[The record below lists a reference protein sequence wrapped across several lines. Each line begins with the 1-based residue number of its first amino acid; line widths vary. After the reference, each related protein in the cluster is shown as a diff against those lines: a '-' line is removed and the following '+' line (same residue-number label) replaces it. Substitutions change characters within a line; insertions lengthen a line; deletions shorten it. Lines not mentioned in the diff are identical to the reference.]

1 MKPFHVYLL
10 LCRDGTY
17 YVGHTDE
24 LEARLLQHQTSD
36 TGYTA
41 TRKPVELVWQGEFE
55 SREGALAFEQQI
67 KGWSRAKK
75 EALMAGDW
83 ERIQDLARSHMTVR
97 PEPVEGPAGVGGLR
111 QAQPERSGVQPEW
124 SGAQPERSGAQPE
137 RGGAQPEGGAGS
149 PAATTVRPELVE
161 GLTHQIVSGEAMP
174 QRRAM
179 AKAITLLE
187 STRADHRAQGDELLT
202 ALLPHTGQAF
212 RLGISGVPGVGKS
225 TFIEAF
231 GLYLIDKGH
240 RVAVLTVDPSSTVSG
255 GSILGDKTRMEKL
268 SVHEQAY
275 IRPSPSSGTL
285 GGVAEKT
292 REAMLVCEA
301 AGYDTVIVETVGV
314 GQSET
319 AVSGMTDM
327 FVLMQLPNA
336 GDDLQAIKKGV
347 MELADLV
354 VINKADIDPDA
365 ATRARA
371 QITSS
376 LRLLGLQGHP
386 EHAHHNEAVWHP
398 QVIQLSALL
407 GRGVDAFWAEVSRFR
422 ALQSGNGQ
430 LAARRQQQA
439 RAWMWERIDA
449 GLKQRFRAH
458 PQVRAALDD
467 TTQRVLAGTL
477 PASTAA
483 RQLLSVY
490 ESHTVRAEPVEAPD
504 HHHASPS
511 TGSGRTET

>member
-1 MKPFHVYLL
+1 VKPFHVYLL

-24 LEARLLQHQTSD
+24 LDARLLQHQTSES
-36 TGYTA
+36 GYTA

-75 EALMAGDW
+75 EALIAGDW
-83 ERIQDLARSHMTVR
+83 ERVQALARSKQG
-97 PEPVEGPAGVGGLR
+97 VEGLR
-111 QAQPERSGVQPEW
+111 QAQPERGVAQLER
-124 SGAQPERSGAQPE
+124 GVAQPTP
-137 RGGAQPEGGAGS
+137 PN
-149 PAATTVRPELVE
+149 PARPEPVE
-161 GLTHQIVSGEAMP
+161 GLTRDIAAGNTMS
-174 QRRAM
+174 QRRAI

-202 ALLPHTGQAF
+202 ALLPRTGQAF

-225 TFIEAF
+225 TFIEAL
-231 GLYLIDKGH
+231 GLYLIDQGH

-301 AGYDTVIVETVGV
+301 AGYDIVIVETVGV

-354 VINKADIDPDA
+354 VINKADLDPDA

-386 EHAHHNEAVWHP
+386 EHAHHNDAIWHP

-422 ALQSGNGQ
+422 TLQTANGQ
-430 LAARRQQQA
+430 LGARRQQQA
-439 RAWMWERIDA
+439 KAWMWERIDA

-458 PQVRAALDD
+458 PQVRTALDD

-483 RQLLSVY
+483 RQLLFVY
-490 ESHTVRAEPVEAPD
+490 ESNTVRAEPALRQAQD
-504 HHHASPS
+504 DRNIHHHHASPS
-511 TGSGRTET
+511 TGSGRTEN

>member
-1 MKPFHVYLL
+1 VTPDLL
-10 LCRDGTY
+10 LP
-17 YVGHTDE
+17 
-24 LEARLLQHQTSD
+24 ALL
-36 TGYTA
+36 
-41 TRKPVELVWQGEFE
+41 R
-55 SREGALAFEQQI
+55 GASMQ
-67 KGWSRAKK
+67 
-75 EALMAGDW
+75 
-83 ERIQDLARSHMTVR
+83 
-97 PEPVEGPAGVGGLR
+97 
-111 QAQPERSGVQPEW
+111 
-124 SGAQPERSGAQPE
+124 
-137 RGGAQPEGGAGS
+137 
-149 PAATTVRPELVE
+149 
-161 GLTHQIVSGEAMP
+161 

-202 ALLPHTGQAF
+202 SLLPHTGKSF

-225 TFIEAF
+225 TFIEAL
-231 GLYLIDKGH
+231 GLYLIGQGH
-240 RVAVLTVDPSSTVSG
+240 HVAVLTIDPSSSVSG
-255 GSILGDKTRMEKL
+255 GSILGDKTRMEHL
-268 SVHEQAY
+268 SVHEHAY

-301 AGYDTVIVETVGV
+301 AGYDIVIVETVGV

-319 AVSGMTDM
+319 AVSSMTDM
-327 FVLMQLPNA
+327 FVLLQLPNA

-376 LRLLGLQGHP
+376 LRLLGLQGRS
-386 EHAHHNEAVWHP
+386 EHAHFEASIWHP
-398 QVIQLSALL
+398 QVIQLSALHNQ
-407 GRGVDAFWAEVSRFR
+407 GVDAFWSEVSRYQQ
-422 ALQSGNGQ
+422 LQTANGR
-430 LAARRQQQA
+430 LAERRQQQA

-449 GLKQRFRAH
+449 GLKQAFRQH
-458 PQVRAALDD
+458 PHVHAQLPLLE
-467 TTQRVLAGTL
+467 QQVLAGQV

-483 RQLLSVY
+483 RQLLNLYASL
-490 ESHTVRAEPVEAPD
+490 STVRAEPVAAPD

-511 TGSGRTET
+511 TGSGPTDY